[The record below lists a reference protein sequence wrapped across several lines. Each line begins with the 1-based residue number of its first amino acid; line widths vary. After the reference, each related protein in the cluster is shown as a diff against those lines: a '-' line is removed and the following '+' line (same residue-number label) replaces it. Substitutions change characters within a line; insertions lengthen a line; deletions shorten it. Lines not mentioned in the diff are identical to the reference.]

1 MTTVKSRTE
10 NSIRNS
16 IWGWISKI
24 VAMVLP
30 FILRTVMIYAIGH
43 EYVGLNG
50 LFTSILSMLSLSE
63 LGVGA
68 AIVYSMYKPLA
79 EGKDDEVCALLN
91 LYRRLYGWIGL
102 AVLIIGLILLPFLP
116 HLVSGEVPEDINLY
130 TLYVIYL
137 AEAVVSYWF
146 FAYRSSL
153 LRANQRSDVISK
165 ATILLGIVKYM
176 FQIFVLLIWRNYY
189 LYVIMQPLYNLA
201 FNGVN
206 AHIVKKMYPQYV
218 CRGQVDTEQMQGI
231 RKRIFGLMIHKVG
244 TTTRNSFDSI
254 IISALFG
261 LTVVARYNNY
271 YYIMATVISFFSV
284 FLQAIQASVG
294 NSIATES
301 VEKNY
306 ADLRRF
312 QFLYMWIAGLCTSLL
327 FCLYQP
333 FMLIWLRDESM
344 LMTLPEIILW
354 CLYFYLLLQGDM
366 ISVYNNAAG
375 LWWFGKNRYILEAVC
390 NLILNIVLGKLLG
403 TLGVILATVLTIFG
417 FSTIYGTII
426 VFRHYFGS
434 ERINAFFRQLAV
446 YFTVMVVS
454 VTVAYALCSLLPMTK
469 SFGPGIL
476 WFVCRAVICTVI
488 FSVLYSIVLRRVPE
502 FAQTR
507 EFVVRTINKLL
518 RCGK

>member
-1 MTTVKSRTE
+1 MTAVKSRTE

-30 FILRTVMIYAIGH
+30 FILRTVMIYTIGQ

-91 LYRRLYGWIGL
+91 LYRKMYGWIGL
-102 AVLIIGLILLPFLP
+102 AVLIIGMILLPFLP
-116 HLVSGEVPEDINLY
+116 HLVSGEVPEGINLY
-130 TLYVIYL
+130 TLYAVYL
-137 AEAVVSYWF
+137 VEAVISYWF

-153 LRANQRSDVISK
+153 LRANQRSDVLSK
-165 ATILLGIVKYM
+165 TTILLSVVKYM
-176 FQIFVLLIWRNYY
+176 LQIFVLLIWKNYY
-189 LYVIMQPLYNLA
+189 LYVIMQPLYNLV
-201 FNGVN
+201 FNGIN
-206 AHIVKKMYPQYV
+206 ALLVKKMYPQFV
-218 CRGQVDTEQMQGI
+218 CRGQVDNDQMQGI
-231 RKRIFGLMIHKVG
+231 RKRIFGLMIHKVS

-271 YYIMATVISFFSV
+271 YFIMFTVTTFFSV
-284 FLQAIQASVG
+284 MIQAIQASVG

-301 VEKNY
+301 VKKNY
-306 ADLRRF
+306 ADLCKF
-312 QFLYMWIAGLCTSLL
+312 QFLYMWIAGMCTALL
-327 FCLYQP
+327 LCLYQP

-344 LMTLPEIILW
+344 LMTLSEVVLW

-375 LWWFGKNRYILEAVC
+375 LWWFGKSRYILEAVC
-390 NLILNIVLGKLLG
+390 NLVLNIVLGKLLG
-403 TLGVILATVLTIFG
+403 TFGVILATVLTIFV
-417 FSTIYGTII
+417 FSTVYGTII
-426 VFRHYFGS
+426 VFRHYFGREKVGS
-434 ERINAFFRQLAV
+434 YFRQLAI
-446 YFTVMVVS
+446 YFVTMVLSVS
-454 VTVAYALCSLLPMTK
+454 VIYMLCQLLPMTMNTL
-469 SFGPGIL
+469 SGFGWL
-476 WFVCRAVICTVI
+476 ACRAVLC
-488 FSVLYSIVLRRVPE
+488 IVLFAIIYTIVLQKTPE
-502 FAQTR
+502 FR
-507 EFVVRTINKLL
+507 EAKGFVIRNLKRAL
-518 RCGK
+518 GKN